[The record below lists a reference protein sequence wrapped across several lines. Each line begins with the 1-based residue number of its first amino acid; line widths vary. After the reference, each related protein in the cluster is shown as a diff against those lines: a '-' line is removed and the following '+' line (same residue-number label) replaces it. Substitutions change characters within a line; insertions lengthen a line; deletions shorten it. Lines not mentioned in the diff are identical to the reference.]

1 MLEWA
6 EYMATKNTL
15 RERLIRTTKIHF
27 VFVAALIAQIIIY
40 DASKLIPPETVL
52 KRWMVSAGLLAIT
65 AIIWYFAKNKSTSVA
80 YDKVLLSCLVLAD
93 IAAVSYIIYGS
104 RGMASRAVALY
115 AIPIVISAIV
125 LKRTA
130 VYATAILC
138 IAAYTTTAI
147 SYFVLN
153 FNEGYKIELYG
164 EIGFY
169 SIAMLILAGLINTLI
184 PSQNK

>member
-1 MLEWA
+1 MFEWA

-15 RERLIRTTKIHF
+15 RQRLIRTSKIHF
-27 VFVAALIAQIIIY
+27 IFVTALIAQVIIY

-52 KRWMVSAGLLAIT
+52 KRWIGAAILLAIT

-80 YDKVLLSCLVLAD
+80 YDKLLLSLLVLAD
-93 IAAVSYIIYGS
+93 IVAISFVIYGT

-130 VYATAILC
+130 VYTTAVLC

-153 FNEGYKIELYG
+153 FNEGYKVELYG

-169 SIAMLILAGLINTLI
+169 SVVMLILAGIINTLI

>member
-1 MLEWA
+1 
-6 EYMATKNTL
+6 MATKNTL
-15 RERLIRTTKIHF
+15 RERLIRTSKIHF
-27 VFVAALIAQIIIY
+27 VFVTALIAQIIIY

-52 KRWMVSAGLLAIT
+52 KRWIGAATLLGIT

-80 YDKVLLSCLVLAD
+80 YDKILLSLLVIAD
-93 IAAVSYIIYGS
+93 IVAISFFVYGS

-115 AIPIVISAIV
+115 AIPIIISAIV

-130 VYATAILC
+130 VYVAAILC

-169 SIAMLILAGLINTLI
+169 SVSMLIVAALINTLLPI
-184 PSQNK
+184 KNR

>member
-6 EYMATKNTL
+6 EHMATKNTL
-15 RERLIRTTKIHF
+15 RERLIRTAKIQF
-27 VFVAALIAQIIIY
+27 VFVAVLIAQIVIY

-52 KRWMVSAGLLAIT
+52 RHWIMSAGLLVIT
-65 AIIWYFAKNKSTSVA
+65 AVVWYFAKNKSTSVS
-80 YDKVLLSCLVLAD
+80 YDKLLLFCLVLSD
-93 IAAVSYIIYGS
+93 IVAVSYIIYGS

-115 AIPIVISAIV
+115 AVPIVISAIV

-153 FNEGYKIELYG
+153 FNEGYKVELYG

-169 SIAMLILAGLINTLI
+169 SVCMLILAGLVNTLI
-184 PSQNK
+184 PTQSK